1 MNLIL
6 PVAVLAP
13 FAVFLILG
21 AAWLVGWAYSE
32 RVAVRATQFGL
43 AVSGAGLLALLPAFP
58 HGGTRVVLGDWF
70 RAGEYHFPL
79 ELETSRLSMFPALM
93 AVFLLALIAHFSKR
107 YIHRDP
113 GFHRFF
119 LLMNLFATGI
129 LLLFTAASLDVL
141 IAGWEMVG
149 IASVFLIAYFQHR
162 DQPVAGGL
170 RAFATYRTCD
180 LGLLVAAVVMHR
192 TAGSATFDAIANL
205 HGPGATAIAFLLIL
219 ASLGKSAQFPFTGW
233 LPRAM
238 EGPTPSSAAFYGAL
252 SIHAGAFLLLRS
264 RHLLEHA
271 PVAAWTVVAI
281 GAVTVAQATLSS
293 RVAPDAKSALALG
306 AQAQVGLIFI
316 EIGLGWDRLAL
327 WHIGAHSLLRTLEF
341 LRAPSVLH
349 EYHLMHAAAGGDIPE
364 TGRHFVRW
372 VPEGLRLR
380 LYRLALDQGQLDAA
394 VQRMISGT
402 ATAFADTVAGFEMRR
417 APVETEE
424 APRV

>member
-1 MNLIL
+1 MSSLL
-6 PVAVLAP
+6 PIAVFAP
-13 FAVFLILG
+13 FAVFLLLG
-21 AAWLVGWAYSE
+21 AAWLAGLAPTE
-32 RVAVRATQFGL
+32 RVAVRATQAGL
-43 AVSGAGLLALLPAFP
+43 GISGAGLLALLPRFGS
-58 HGGTRVVLGDWF
+58 GGTRVHLGDWF

-79 ELETSRLSMFPALM
+79 DLDLSRLATFPSLM

-119 LLMNLFATGI
+119 LLLNLFATGI
-129 LLLFTAASLDVL
+129 LLLFTAGSLDVL
-141 IAGWEMVG
+141 IGGWEMVG
-149 IASVFLIAYFQHR
+149 ISSVFLIAYFQHR

-170 RAFATYRTCD
+170 RAFATYRACD
-180 LGLLVAAVVMHR
+180 IGLLVATVAMHR
-192 TAGSATFDAIANL
+192 ATGSASFDAIANL
-205 HGPGATAIAFLLIL
+205 HGPTATLVAFLLIL

-281 GAVTVAQATLSS
+281 GTLTVAQATLAS
-293 RVAPDAKSALALG
+293 RVAADAKTALALG

-316 EIGLGWDRLAL
+316 EIGLGWDKLAL
-327 WHIGAHSLLRTLEF
+327 WHLGAHSLLRTLEF

-349 EYHLMHAAAGGDIPE
+349 EYHLMHAAAGGEIPE
-364 TGRHFVRW
+364 TGRHFTRW
-372 VPEGLRLR
+372 IPTGLRSR
-380 LYRLALDQGQLDAA
+380 LYRIALDQGQLDAA
-394 VQRMISGT
+394 VQRWIAGS
-402 ATAFADTVAGFEMRR
+402 ATAFADAVAGFEMRR
-417 APVETEE
+417 APVDRED